1 MPKLVSL
8 NFSCPDPSIE
18 RDIVI
23 ISKDGSLV
31 RCHYFEKCNG
41 VSFWASNE
49 NYIDLVIPPECKGFV
64 NGGIKW
70 IYKKDLMKSF
80 DLFAKSNI
88 IKEEDMI

>member
-31 RCHYFEKCNG
+31 RCHYCENYNG
-41 VSFWASNE
+41 VSSWVSNE
-49 NYIDLVIPPECKGFV
+49 NYIDLVIPAECKEFV
-64 NGGIKW
+64 NGDIKW
-70 IYKKDLMKSF
+70 IYKKALMKTF

-88 IKEEDMI
+88 VKEEDLI

>member
-18 RDIVI
+18 KDIVI

-31 RCHYFEKCNG
+31 RCHYCGNCNG
-41 VSFWASNE
+41 VSSWVSNE
-49 NYIDLVIPPECKGFV
+49 NYIDLEIPSECKEFV
-64 NGGIKW
+64 NGDVKW
-70 IYKKDLMKSF
+70 IYKKDLMKTF

-88 IKEEDMI
+88 VKEEDLI